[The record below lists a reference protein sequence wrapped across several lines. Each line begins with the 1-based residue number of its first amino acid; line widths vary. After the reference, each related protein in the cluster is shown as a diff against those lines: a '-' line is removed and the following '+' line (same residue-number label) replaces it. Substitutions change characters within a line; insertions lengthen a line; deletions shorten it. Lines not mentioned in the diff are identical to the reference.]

1 MISQSFSD
9 PARWAE
15 LQVGDARLMNKR
27 RGRRAVKIVQAMAEN
42 PGLSITRLFSRWG
55 DCKSAYSLFDCGK
68 ATPDHLQAGHRER
81 VVEECRK
88 PGVVLMLEDTTTLS
102 FSGRE
107 PIEGLGPV
115 GDTKHSTEQGFLV
128 HSVLAVRWQPPPGE
142 PETWHE
148 RQPVEVIGLA
158 DQQYRVRPKGTRR
171 KRNGGKKMVRREG
184 GANLETQ
191 WWENSTRRIG
201 SAPARPEVR
210 WVRVCDRE
218 ADIYETI
225 MAYREAGHGFV
236 VRACSNRVVVNP
248 ETGCPAGMLFE
259 RAREAPA
266 LGCFELELRA
276 RPGHCARTA
285 RLKVSAVGLH
295 ARSPVRPGH
304 AAGTLPALSFT
315 VVRVWEPDPPEGVE
329 PLEWILLTDATVTC
343 FGGALEVALQ
353 YAGRWLIEEFH
364 KALKTGMGAEKLQLE
379 TDERLMAAVALMS
392 VAALRLLHLKEG
404 SRLKAAAP
412 AAESGF
418 TDEELTVLELATKR
432 TLRTV
437 GDVALAL
444 GHLGGHLNRKSD
456 GMPGWMSLWRG
467 WIKLQGMLTGWRLAK
482 ALKNNG

>member
-1 MISQSFSD
+1 
-9 PARWAE
+9 
-15 LQVGDARLMNKR
+15 
-27 RGRRAVKIVQAMAEN
+27 
-42 PGLSITRLFSRWG
+42 
-55 DCKSAYSLFDCGK
+55 
-68 ATPDHLQAGHRER
+68 
-81 VVEECRK
+81 
-88 PGVVLMLEDTTTLS
+88 
-102 FSGRE
+102 
-107 PIEGLGPV
+107 
-115 GDTKHSTEQGFLV
+115 
-128 HSVLAVRWQPPPGE
+128 
-142 PETWHE
+142 
-148 RQPVEVIGLA
+148 
-158 DQQYRVRPKGTRR
+158 
-171 KRNGGKKMVRREG
+171 
-184 GANLETQ
+184 
-191 WWENSTRRIG
+191 
-201 SAPARPEVR
+201 
-210 WVRVCDRE
+210 
-218 ADIYETI
+218 
-225 MAYREAGHGFV
+225 
-236 VRACSNRVVVNP
+236 
-248 ETGCPAGMLFE
+248 
-259 RAREAPA
+259 
-266 LGCFELELRA
+266 
-276 RPGHCARTA
+276 
-285 RLKVSAVGLH
+285 VSAVGLH

-379 TDERLMAAVALMS
+379 TGERLMAAVALMS